1 MKARMWSTAAF
12 AGLLVVA
19 AAAQTTKEAV
29 RTNTDALEVVPH
41 GRMSVARAGHQA
53 TLLPK
58 GQVLVTGG
66 CAGRGCSPIL
76 ASAEL
81 YDPMNRSFRGV
92 GQMLTPRVSH
102 TAVLLSDGRVLVA
115 GGWTSEGTTA
125 RAEVYDPTQ
134 ARFIGVDQMAVA
146 RASHVAVPL
155 PDRRVLIVGGEVNTG
170 VALSSAEVF
179 DPATSRFETLNAMQT
194 PRSFHVGVL
203 LADGRVLIAGG
214 LRAKGEVLRSAE
226 IFDPATGE
234 FRPTGNMTVPR
245 YKHAAAV
252 LRDGRV
258 LIVGGS
264 DGKRER
270 LFSTEIFDPTTE
282 RFSPGPRLR
291 WPRYKLPD
299 AVAVLPSGAV
309 LVAGGAVRLEL
320 WDPSKRDFVAL
331 EGQLEGLQ
339 DFATASVLPT
349 GEVLVLG
356 GYDED
361 IRSSSSAWL
370 VRPAR

>member
-1 MKARMWSTAAF
+1 
-12 AGLLVVA
+12 LV
-19 AAAQTTKEAV
+19 
-29 RTNTDALEVVPH
+29 
-41 GRMSVARAGHQA
+41 
-53 TLLPK
+53 
-58 GQVLVTGG
+58 
-66 CAGRGCSPIL
+66 
-76 ASAEL
+76 
-81 YDPMNRSFRGV
+81 
-92 GQMLTPRVSH
+92 
-102 TAVLLSDGRVLVA
+102 
-115 GGWTSEGTTA
+115 
-125 RAEVYDPTQ
+125 
-134 ARFIGVDQMAVA
+134 
-146 RASHVAVPL
+146 
-155 PDRRVLIVGGEVNTG
+155 
-170 VALSSAEVF
+170 
-179 DPATSRFETLNAMQT
+179 
-194 PRSFHVGVL
+194 
-203 LADGRVLIAGG
+203 AGG
-214 LRAKGEVLRSAE
+214 LRAKGEILRSAE

-270 LFSTEIFDPTTE
+270 ISSTEVFDPATGQ
-282 RFSPGPRLR
+282 FSPGPSLR
-291 WPRYKLPD
+291 WPRYKISN

-320 WDPSKRDFVAL
+320 WDPPRGDFVAV

-339 DFATASVLPT
+339 EFATASILPT

-356 GYDED
+356 GYDEQ